1 MTNHKKMKQLPAEMR
16 PYEKFR
22 KLGAKKLSDE
32 ELLAII
38 LRSGTKGSSSL
49 ALASEILTCSATYPG
64 LLGLHHLSL
73 TQLQEIK
80 GIGEVKAIQI
90 KCIGELSRRI
100 AKSASKSALRFQE
113 PGTIADYYMEDMRHL
128 EQETLVCMMLDT
140 RNHLLGETELS
151 RGTVNASLI
160 SPREIYLE
168 AMSYHAVYIILVH
181 NHPSGDPLPSEED
194 IRITR
199 RVCQAGEILGISL
212 LDHIIIGDLTYCSLR
227 QEGMMQLT

>member
-1 MTNHKKMKQLPAEMR
+1 M
-16 PYEKFR
+16 
-22 KLGAKKLSDE
+22 
-32 ELLAII
+32 LAII

-49 ALASEILTCSATYPG
+49 ALASEILTCSPTYPG

-160 SPREIYLE
+160 SPRRSTWRRCLIMPCISSWCTITP
-168 AMSYHAVYIILVH
+168 AGIPCPARRI
-181 NHPSGDPLPSEED
+181 SGLPDGSA
-194 IRITR
+194 R
-199 RVCQAGEILGISL
+199 QEILGISL

>member
-1 MTNHKKMKQLPAEMR
+1 MYR
-16 PYEKFR
+16 
-22 KLGAKKLSDE
+22 
-32 ELLAII
+32 
-38 LRSGTKGSSSL
+38 GT
-49 ALASEILTCSATYPG
+49 
-64 LLGLHHLSL
+64 
-73 TQLQEIK
+73 
-80 GIGEVKAIQI
+80 VK
-90 KCIGELSRRI
+90 RI

-199 RVCQAGEILGISL
+199 RVCRQGRFLAFHCWITLSSVIL
-212 LDHIIIGDLTYCSLR
+212 LTAVCVR
-227 QEGMMQLT
+227 RG

>member
-49 ALASEILTCSATYPG
+49 ALASEILTCSPTYPG

-160 SPREIYLE
+160 SSWCTITPAGIPCPARRISGLPDGS
-168 AMSYHAVYIILVH
+168 ARQGRFLAFHCWITLSSVILLTAVCV
-181 NHPSGDPLPSEED
+181 
-194 IRITR
+194 R
-199 RVCQAGEILGISL
+199 RG
-212 LDHIIIGDLTYCSLR
+212 
-227 QEGMMQLT
+227 

>member
-1 MTNHKKMKQLPAEMR
+1 MTNHKKMKQLPVEMR

-49 ALASEILTCSATYPG
+49 ALASEILTCSPTYPG

-113 PGTIADYYMEDMRHL
+113 PGTIADYYM
-128 EQETLVCMMLDT
+128 
-140 RNHLLGETELS
+140 
-151 RGTVNASLI
+151 
-160 SPREIYLE
+160 
-168 AMSYHAVYIILVH
+168 
-181 NHPSGDPLPSEED
+181 
-194 IRITR
+194 
-199 RVCQAGEILGISL
+199 
-212 LDHIIIGDLTYCSLR
+212 
-227 QEGMMQLT
+227 

>member
-1 MTNHKKMKQLPAEMR
+1 M
-16 PYEKFR
+16 
-22 KLGAKKLSDE
+22 
-32 ELLAII
+32 
-38 LRSGTKGSSSL
+38 
-49 ALASEILTCSATYPG
+49 ATIR
-64 LLGLHHLSL
+64 LLHHLSL

>member
-1 MTNHKKMKQLPAEMR
+1 MTNHKKMKQLPAEML
-16 PYEKFR
+16 R

-49 ALASEILTCSATYPG
+49 ALASEILTCSPTYPG